1 MAERQRGKIAY
12 LVAFCTL
19 AFYAFFT
26 AMYHMAD
33 IAAGLNLDKS
43 NPFALVA
50 LKFRAGIE
58 CRDYVAQTGD
68 ESCYS
73 QWHV

>member
-1 MAERQRGKIAY
+1 MAERGQIAY
-12 LVAFCTL
+12 LVACCTL
-19 AFYAFFT
+19 AFYGFFT

-33 IAAGLNLDKS
+33 IATGLDLDSS
-43 NPFALVA
+43 NPVASVA

-68 ESCYS
+68 ESCYLR
-73 QWHV
+73 WHV